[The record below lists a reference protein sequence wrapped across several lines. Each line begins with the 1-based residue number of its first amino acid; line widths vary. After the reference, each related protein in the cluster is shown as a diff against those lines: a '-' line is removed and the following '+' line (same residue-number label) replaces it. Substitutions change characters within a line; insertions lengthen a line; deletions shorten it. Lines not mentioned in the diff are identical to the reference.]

1 MAENNVIPPVLPVT
15 EPELRRTKIDPK
27 GVLQK
32 NLKTFVYLG
41 AALLVIAAALF
52 SSTAK
57 KTPQA
62 SAKGQP
68 PQPTLQ
74 DNTDNN
80 VQDLKNQLKAE
91 RDKEAQQQAEAT
103 ANSNDPALASA
114 TPAQR
119 AAAAAYGP
127 TGVAV
132 PCIPNQANPAQP
144 CQQPGYGPAGYGQP
158 ANPQPQLSPKQQQAQ
173 LIAAKERERAD
184 ESRFASNLVYART
197 QEPQQISGQTPA
209 AQYVP
214 AAQNAQRQEDSSL
227 QAPRA
232 PGDPPEQA
240 GGYKRPMEAN
250 IDSASGQPYLVY
262 EGSILD
268 TVLMNRLDG
277 DASGPV
283 KVLVSNP
290 LYSHDH
296 QHVIIP
302 EGTVVLGEAKKI
314 GSAGFGQQRRIAV
327 VFHRLIMPDG
337 YSVDLDQFHGLDQIG
352 EEGLKDKVNNHYF
365 EIFGASIALGVIAG
379 AGEITEGGGT
389 ISTSGS
395 QAFTTGTAGSISQS
409 ANTMSADSFRLLPKE
424 SETTS
429 AWTATKWAE
438 TRRGWIF
445 ITSRPTMREALR
457 PLISLWID
465 TLVLRLL
472 NEPMPDQKPV
482 WFVIDELASLQRL
495 PQLHTAITENRKSQN
510 PVILGFQGRS
520 QMEARYGEDS
530 EAMLSQPA
538 TKIFLRTTEPRAA
551 KWVPALHLENSRLS
565 SVRKVYRRA
574 SSPPPRPSKQ
584 SMKSSAVSAKGKA
597 RLSRF

>member
-91 RDKEAQQQAEAT
+91 RDKEAQQQAGAT

-158 ANPQPQLSPKQQQAQ
+158 GNPQPQLSPEQQQAQ

-214 AAQNAQRQEDSSL
+214 AAQNARRQEDSSL

-232 PGDPPEQA
+232 AGVPPEQA

-409 ANTMSADSFRLLPKE
+409 ANTILDRFMQIPPTITIREGHRVKIYFTQDMLLPAY
-424 SETTS
+424 SNHT
-429 AWTATKWAE
+429 
-438 TRRGWIF
+438 I
-445 ITSRPTMREALR
+445 
-457 PLISLWID
+457 
-465 TLVLRLL
+465 
-472 NEPMPDQKPV
+472 
-482 WFVIDELASLQRL
+482 
-495 PQLHTAITENRKSQN
+495 PQT
-510 PVILGFQGRS
+510 F
-520 QMEARYGEDS
+520 
-530 EAMLSQPA
+530 
-538 TKIFLRTTEPRAA
+538 
-551 KWVPALHLENSRLS
+551 
-565 SVRKVYRRA
+565 
-574 SSPPPRPSKQ
+574 
-584 SMKSSAVSAKGKA
+584 
-597 RLSRF
+597 

>member
-32 NLKTFVYLG
+32 NLKTFVYVG

-91 RDKEAQQQAEAT
+91 RDKEAQQQAGDT

-114 TPAQR
+114 TSAQR

-127 TGVAV
+127 TGVEV
-132 PCIPNQANPAQP
+132 PCIPNQANPGQP
-144 CQQPGYGPAGYGQP
+144 CQQPGYGPAGYGQQ
-158 ANPQPQLSPKQQQAQ
+158 ANAQPQLSPEQQQAQ

-184 ESRFASNLVYART
+184 ESRFASNLVYSRA
-197 QEPQQISGQTPA
+197 QQQPQVSGQAPT

-214 AAQNAQRQEDSSL
+214 TASTAQRQEESSL
-227 QAPRA
+227 QAVRDA
-232 PGDPPEQA
+232 GDPPEQA

-262 EGSILD
+262 EGSVLD

-379 AGEITEGGGT
+379 AGEITQGGGT
-389 ISTSGS
+389 ISASGS

-409 ANTMSADSFRLLPKE
+409 ANTILDRFMQIPPTIAIREGHRVKIYFTQDMLLPAY
-424 SETTS
+424 SNHT
-429 AWTATKWAE
+429 
-438 TRRGWIF
+438 I
-445 ITSRPTMREALR
+445 
-457 PLISLWID
+457 
-465 TLVLRLL
+465 
-472 NEPMPDQKPV
+472 
-482 WFVIDELASLQRL
+482 
-495 PQLHTAITENRKSQN
+495 PQT
-510 PVILGFQGRS
+510 F
-520 QMEARYGEDS
+520 
-530 EAMLSQPA
+530 
-538 TKIFLRTTEPRAA
+538 
-551 KWVPALHLENSRLS
+551 
-565 SVRKVYRRA
+565 
-574 SSPPPRPSKQ
+574 
-584 SMKSSAVSAKGKA
+584 
-597 RLSRF
+597 